1 MGQSSITYREFFM
14 SLCSIGRRQTG
25 DVDSLVSEESRW
37 LKPRVIGITEDVWNK
52 KQKGP
57 VGKA

>member
-14 SLCSIGRRQTG
+14 SLSSIGRRQAG

-37 LKPRVIGITEDVWNK
+37 LKPRVTGITEDMWNK
-52 KQKGP
+52 KQNSP
-57 VGKA
+57 MGKA